1 MSAISITAPAVVPV
15 RVARPAGP
23 ATRLRLTARGRR
35 VLVALAALPLA
46 AGIGFAAISGGS
58 ALASGASAADATFEV
73 VTILPGDTLWSIAE
87 SVAPSADPRTVISDI
102 QRLNVLSNGSLQV
115 GQQLAIPA
123 QYSN

>member
-1 MSAISITAPAVVPV
+1 MSTINITAPAVLPV
-15 RVARPAGP
+15 RT
-23 ATRLRLTARGRR
+23 ATRLRLTIRGRR

-58 ALASGASAADATFEV
+58 AIASAESAAAVDFDT
-73 VTILPGDTLWSIAE
+73 VTVMPGDTLWSIAE
-87 SVAPSADPRTVISDI
+87 SLEEDVDPRTVISDI
-102 QRLNVLSNGSLQV
+102 QRLNVLGSGSLQI